1 MKLKST
7 RYEEIKRSISELLV
21 DYNINQLPI
30 DLDLLIKRMNIK
42 VIYAKDKI
50 MRNKNRLKII
60 INILEHNPSYFY
72 YDNINQQFYIYLDNF
87 YCTKERQ
94 RYSLTHEIVL
104 K

>member
-7 RYEEIKRSISELLV
+7 RYEEIKQSISELLV

-50 MRNKNRLKII
+50 MRNKNRL
-60 INILEHNPSYFY
+60 
-72 YDNINQQFYIYLDNF
+72 
-87 YCTKERQ
+87 
-94 RYSLTHEIVL
+94 
-104 K
+104 